1 MTQNGKQLATGEH
14 LTSAMSTN
22 TYTKKQVVARLSS
35 NSHYGKSGG
44 IMVKMK
50 FETIEH
56 EREKMLPAIKINI
69 TS

>member
-1 MTQNGKQLATGEH
+1 MDV
-14 LTSAMSTN
+14 
-22 TYTKKQVVARLSS
+22 TKVHDEIS